1 MSMNIINW
9 DLLSPEEQESNL
21 KRPTIRNVDDQKNIV
36 IEIFQNIKRNGD
48 AALQKYTLQY
58 DKIDIN
64 NFLMTDDE
72 IYKAVNRTSDVLKD
86 SINYA
91 ISNIKK
97 FHEYS
102 MDIEKDSLDINP
114 GVQCQTIY
122 RAIDSVGFYI
132 PAGNNP
138 LASTVTMLG
147 IPSKLA
153 GNKERIV
160 VSPPN
165 EEGLVD
171 DVITTA
177 AVLCGINKIYKVGGA
192 QSIAAMAY
200 GTETIPKVS
209 KIFGPGNSWVT
220 TAKQLISTLNI
231 PVSIDM
237 PAGPTEV
244 LVICDG
250 GTNPLFVAFDL
261 LSQAEHGVDSQVIL
275 ISDDKVFLN
284 EVIIE
289 IENALKNISTKE
301 IAAQSLKNSKFIY
314 VKNIKYAFNISNSY
328 SPEHLIISMKNA
340 EQWLNAVESAGSIF
354 LGEWSPESAGDY
366 CTGTNH
372 VLPTSGF
379 ANSYSGLSVDSFRK
393 AISVQKLTKEGLKLM
408 SNDIINLARS
418 EGLEAHAKA
427 VEVRVNK

>member
-1 MSMNIINW
+1 MSIINW
-9 DLLSPEEQESNL
+9 DPLSPEERESTLN
-21 KRPTIRNVDDQKNIV
+21 RPIIRNVDDQKNIV
-36 IEIFQNIKRNGD
+36 IDIFKNIKRNGD
-48 AALQKYTLQY
+48 DALQQYTLQY
-58 DKIDIN
+58 DNIEIN

-72 IYKAVNRTSDVLKD
+72 INKAVNRTSDVLKD

-97 FHEYS
+97 FHEYT
-102 MDIEKDSLDINP
+102 MGADKDPIDINP

-122 RAIDSVGFYI
+122 RPIDSVGLYI

-165 EEGLVD
+165 EEGLVN
-171 DVITTA
+171 DVIVTA
-177 AVLCGINKIYKVGGA
+177 AVLCGINKIYKAGGA
-192 QSIAAMAY
+192 QAIAAMAY
-200 GTETIPKVS
+200 GTETIPKVN
-209 KIFGPGNSWVT
+209 KIFGPGNSWVN

-244 LVICDG
+244 LIISDG
-250 GTNPLFVAFDL
+250 DTDPLFVAFDL
-261 LSQAEHGVDSQVIL
+261 LSQAEHGADSQVIL
-275 ISDDKVFLN
+275 ISDDEAFLN
-284 EVIIE
+284 KVIIE
-289 IENALKNISTKE
+289 IKNALKNISTKE
-301 IAAQSLKNSKFIY
+301 IAGQSLKNSKFIY
-314 VKNIKYAFNISNSY
+314 VKNIKCAFNISNSY
-328 SPEHLIISMKNA
+328 SPEHLIISMQSA
-340 EQWLNAVESAGSIF
+340 EQWLDAIESAGSIF

-393 AISVQKLTKEGLKLM
+393 AISVQKLTKEGLRLM

-427 VEVRVNK
+427 VEVRVDK

>member
-21 KRPTIRNVDDQKNIV
+21 KRPTFRNLDDQKNIV

-58 DKIDIN
+58 DNIEIN

-72 IYKAVNRTSDVLKD
+72 INKAVNRTSDVLKD

-102 MDIEKDSLDINP
+102 MGIEKDSLDINP

-122 RAIDSVGFYI
+122 RPIDSVGFYI

-171 DVITTA
+171 DVIATA
-177 AVLCGINKIYKVGGA
+177 AFLCGINKIYKVGGA

-244 LVICDG
+244 LIISDG
-250 GTNPLFVAFDL
+250 DTNPLFVAFDL

-275 ISDDKVFLN
+275 ISDDEVFLN
-284 EVIIE
+284 QVIIE
-289 IENALKNISTKE
+289 IKNALKNISTKE
-301 IAAQSLKNSKFIY
+301 IAAQSLNNSKFIL
-314 VKNIKYAFNISNSY
+314 S
-328 SPEHLIISMKNA
+328 LIHI
-340 EQWLNAVESAGSIF
+340 
-354 LGEWSPESAGDY
+354 
-366 CTGTNH
+366 
-372 VLPTSGF
+372 
-379 ANSYSGLSVDSFRK
+379 
-393 AISVQKLTKEGLKLM
+393 
-408 SNDIINLARS
+408 
-418 EGLEAHAKA
+418 
-427 VEVRVNK
+427 

>member
-1 MSMNIINW
+1 MSIINW
-9 DLLSPEEQESNL
+9 DTLSPEEQESTLN
-21 KRPTIRNVDDQKNIV
+21 RPIICNVDDQKNIV
-36 IEIFQNIKRNGD
+36 IDIFQNIKRNGD
-48 AALQKYTLQY
+48 DALQQYTLQY
-58 DKIDIN
+58 DNIEIN

-72 IYKAVNRTSDVLKD
+72 INKAVNRTSDVLKD

-97 FHEYS
+97 FHKYT
-102 MDIEKDSLDINP
+102 MGVEKDPVDINP
-114 GVQCQTIY
+114 GVQCQIIY
-122 RAIDSVGFYI
+122 RPIDSVGFYI

-153 GNKERIV
+153 GNKERII

-165 EEGLVD
+165 EEGLVN
-171 DVITTA
+171 DVIVTA
-177 AVLCGINKIYKVGGA
+177 AVLCGINKIYKAGGA

-200 GTETIPKVS
+200 GTETIPKVN

-244 LVICDG
+244 LIISDG
-250 GTNPLFVAFDL
+250 GTDPLFVAFDL
-261 LSQAEHGVDSQVIL
+261 LSQAEHGADSQVIL
-275 ISDDKVFLN
+275 ISDDEAFLN
-284 EVIIE
+284 KVIIE
-289 IENALKNISTKE
+289 IKNALKNISTKE
-301 IAAQSLKNSKFIY
+301 IAGQSLKNSKFIY
-314 VKNIKYAFNISNSY
+314 VKNIKCAFNISNSY
-328 SPEHLIISMKNA
+328 SPEHLIISMKSA
-340 EQWLNAVESAGSIF
+340 EQWLDAIESAGSIF

-379 ANSYSGLSVDSFRK
+379 AKSYSGLSVDSFRK
-393 AISVQKLTKEGLKLM
+393 AISVQKLTKEGLRLM

-427 VEVRVNK
+427 VEVRVDK

>member
-1 MSMNIINW
+1 MSMNTINW
-9 DLLSPEEQESNL
+9 DSLSPEERELNIN
-21 KRPTIRNVDDQKNIV
+21 RPTISNLDDQKNIV

-58 DKIDIN
+58 DNIEIN

-72 IYKAVNRTSDVLKD
+72 INKAVNRTSNVLKD

-102 MDIEKDSLDINP
+102 MGMEKDPLDINP

-122 RAIDSVGFYI
+122 RPIDSVGFYI

-171 DVITTA
+171 DVIATA

-192 QSIAAMAY
+192 QSIAAMTY

-244 LVICDG
+244 LIISDG
-250 GTNPLFVAFDL
+250 DTNPLFVAFDL

-275 ISDDKVFLN
+275 ISDDEIFIN

-289 IENALKNISTKE
+289 IENSLRNISTKE

-314 VKNIKYAFNISNSY
+314 VKNIKCAFDISNSY
-328 SPEHLIISMKNA
+328 SPEHLIISMKYA
-340 EQWLNAVESAGSIF
+340 EQWLDAVESAGSIF

>member
-1 MSMNIINW
+1 MSIINW
-9 DLLSPEEQESNL
+9 DPLSPEERESTLN
-21 KRPTIRNVDDQKNIV
+21 RPIIRNVDDQKNIV
-36 IEIFQNIKRNGD
+36 IDIFKNIKRNGD
-48 AALQKYTLQY
+48 DALQQYTLQY
-58 DKIDIN
+58 DNIEIN

-72 IYKAVNRTSDVLKD
+72 INKAVNRTSDVLKD

-97 FHEYS
+97 FHEYT
-102 MDIEKDSLDINP
+102 MGADKDPIDINP

-122 RAIDSVGFYI
+122 RPIDSVGLYI

-165 EEGLVD
+165 EEGLVN
-171 DVITTA
+171 DVIVTA
-177 AVLCGINKIYKVGGA
+177 AVLCGINKIYKAGGA
-192 QSIAAMAY
+192 QAIAAMAY
-200 GTETIPKVS
+200 GTETIPKVN
-209 KIFGPGNSWVT
+209 KIFGPGNSWVN

-244 LVICDG
+244 LIISDG
-250 GTNPLFVAFDL
+250 DTDPLFVAFDL
-261 LSQAEHGVDSQVIL
+261 LSQAEHGADSQVIL
-275 ISDDKVFLN
+275 ISDDKAFLN
-284 EVIIE
+284 KVIIE
-289 IENALKNISTKE
+289 IKNALKNISTKE

-314 VKNIKYAFNISNSY
+314 VKNIKCAFNISNSY
-328 SPEHLIISMKNA
+328 SPEHLIISMQSA
-340 EQWLNAVESAGSIF
+340 EQWLDAIESAGSIF

-393 AISVQKLTKEGLKLM
+393 AISVQKLTKEGLRLM

-427 VEVRVNK
+427 VEVRVDK

>member
-1 MSMNIINW
+1 MSIINW
-9 DLLSPEEQESNL
+9 DPLSPEERESTLN
-21 KRPTIRNVDDQKNIV
+21 RPIIRNVDDQKNIV
-36 IEIFQNIKRNGD
+36 IDIFKNIKRNGD
-48 AALQKYTLQY
+48 DALQQYTLQY
-58 DKIDIN
+58 DNIEIN

-72 IYKAVNRTSDVLKD
+72 INKAVNRTSDVLKD

-97 FHEYS
+97 FHEYT
-102 MDIEKDSLDINP
+102 MGADKDPIDINP

-122 RAIDSVGFYI
+122 RPIDSVGFYI

-165 EEGLVD
+165 EEGLVN
-171 DVITTA
+171 DVIVTA
-177 AVLCGINKIYKVGGA
+177 AVLCGINKIYKAGGA
-192 QSIAAMAY
+192 QAIAAMAY
-200 GTETIPKVS
+200 GTETIPKVN
-209 KIFGPGNSWVT
+209 KIFGPGNSWVN

-244 LVICDG
+244 LIISDG
-250 GTNPLFVAFDL
+250 ETNPLFVAFDL
-261 LSQAEHGVDSQVIL
+261 LSQAEHGADSQVIL
-275 ISDDKVFLN
+275 ISDDKAFLN
-284 EVIIE
+284 KVIIE
-289 IENALKNISTKE
+289 IKNALKNISTKE
-301 IAAQSLKNSKFIY
+301 IAGQSLKNSKFIY
-314 VKNIKYAFNISNSY
+314 VKNIKCAFNISNSY
-328 SPEHLIISMKNA
+328 SPEHLIISMQSA
-340 EQWLNAVESAGSIF
+340 EQWLDAIESAGSIF

-393 AISVQKLTKEGLKLM
+393 AISVQKLTKEGLELM

-427 VEVRVNK
+427 VEVRVDK

>member
-1 MSMNIINW
+1 MSIINW
-9 DLLSPEEQESNL
+9 DPLSPEERESTLN
-21 KRPTIRNVDDQKNIV
+21 RPIIRNVDDQKNIV
-36 IEIFQNIKRNGD
+36 IDIFKNIKRNGD
-48 AALQKYTLQY
+48 DALQQYTLQY
-58 DKIDIN
+58 DNIEIN

-72 IYKAVNRTSDVLKD
+72 INKAVNRTSDVLKD

-97 FHEYS
+97 FHEYT
-102 MDIEKDSLDINP
+102 MGADKDPIDINP

-122 RAIDSVGFYI
+122 RPIDSVGFYI

-165 EEGLVD
+165 EEGLVN
-171 DVITTA
+171 DVIVTA
-177 AVLCGINKIYKVGGA
+177 AVLCGINKIYKAGGA
-192 QSIAAMAY
+192 QAIAAMAY
-200 GTETIPKVS
+200 GTETIPKVN
-209 KIFGPGNSWVT
+209 KIFGPGNSWVN

-244 LVICDG
+244 LIISDG
-250 GTNPLFVAFDL
+250 ETNPLFVAFDL
-261 LSQAEHGVDSQVIL
+261 LSQAEHGADSQVIL
-275 ISDDKVFLN
+275 ISDDKAFLN
-284 EVIIE
+284 KVIIE
-289 IENALKNISTKE
+289 IKNALKNISTKE
-301 IAAQSLKNSKFIY
+301 VAGESLKNSKFIY
-314 VKNIKYAFNISNSY
+314 VKNIKCAFNISNSY
-328 SPEHLIISMKNA
+328 SPEHLIISMQSA
-340 EQWLNAVESAGSIF
+340 EQWLDAVESAGSIF

-393 AISVQKLTKEGLKLM
+393 AISVQKLTKEGLELM

-427 VEVRVNK
+427 VEVRVDK

>member
-1 MSMNIINW
+1 MSIINW
-9 DLLSPEEQESNL
+9 DPLSPEERESTLN
-21 KRPTIRNVDDQKNIV
+21 RPIIRNVDDQKNIV
-36 IEIFQNIKRNGD
+36 IDIFKNIKRNGD
-48 AALQKYTLQY
+48 DALQQYTLQY
-58 DKIDIN
+58 DNIEIN

-72 IYKAVNRTSDVLKD
+72 INKAVNRTSDVLKD

-97 FHEYS
+97 FHEYT
-102 MDIEKDSLDINP
+102 MGADKDPIDINP

-122 RAIDSVGFYI
+122 RPIDSVGLYI

-165 EEGLVD
+165 EEGLVN
-171 DVITTA
+171 DVIVTA
-177 AVLCGINKIYKVGGA
+177 AVLCGINKIYKAGGA
-192 QSIAAMAY
+192 QAIAAMAY
-200 GTETIPKVS
+200 GTETIPKVN
-209 KIFGPGNSWVT
+209 KIFGPGNSWVN

-244 LVICDG
+244 LIISDG
-250 GTNPLFVAFDL
+250 ETNPLFVAFDL
-261 LSQAEHGVDSQVIL
+261 LSQAEHGADSQVIL
-275 ISDDKVFLN
+275 ISDDKAFLN
-284 EVIIE
+284 KVIIE
-289 IENALKNISTKE
+289 IKNALKNISTKE
-301 IAAQSLKNSKFIY
+301 IAGQSLKNSKFIY
-314 VKNIKYAFNISNSY
+314 VKNIKCAFNISNSY
-328 SPEHLIISMKNA
+328 SPEHLIISMQSA
-340 EQWLNAVESAGSIF
+340 EQWLDAVESAGSIF

-393 AISVQKLTKEGLKLM
+393 AISVQKLTKEGLELM

-427 VEVRVNK
+427 VEVRVDK

>member
-1 MSMNIINW
+1 MSIINW
-9 DLLSPEEQESNL
+9 DPLSPEERESTLN
-21 KRPTIRNVDDQKNIV
+21 RPIIRNVDDQKNIV
-36 IEIFQNIKRNGD
+36 IDIFKNIKRNGD
-48 AALQKYTLQY
+48 DALQQYTLQY
-58 DKIDIN
+58 DNIEIN

-72 IYKAVNRTSDVLKD
+72 INKAVNRTSDVLKD

-97 FHEYS
+97 FHEYT
-102 MDIEKDSLDINP
+102 MGADKDPIDINP

-122 RAIDSVGFYI
+122 RPIDSVGFYI

-165 EEGLVD
+165 EEGLVN
-171 DVITTA
+171 DVIVTA
-177 AVLCGINKIYKVGGA
+177 AVLCGINKIYKAGGA
-192 QSIAAMAY
+192 QAIAAMAY
-200 GTETIPKVS
+200 GTETIPKVN
-209 KIFGPGNSWVT
+209 KIFGPGNSWVN

-244 LVICDG
+244 LIISDG
-250 GTNPLFVAFDL
+250 ETNPLFVAFDL
-261 LSQAEHGVDSQVIL
+261 LSQAEHGADSQVIL
-275 ISDDKVFLN
+275 ISDDKAFLN
-284 EVIIE
+284 KVIIE
-289 IENALKNISTKE
+289 IKNALKNISTKE

-314 VKNIKYAFNISNSY
+314 VKNIKCAFNISNSY
-328 SPEHLIISMKNA
+328 SPEHLIISMQSA
-340 EQWLNAVESAGSIF
+340 EQWLDAVESAGSIF

-393 AISVQKLTKEGLKLM
+393 AISVQKLTKEGLELM

-427 VEVRVNK
+427 VEVRVDK

>member
-1 MSMNIINW
+1 MSIINW
-9 DLLSPEEQESNL
+9 DPLSPEERESTLN
-21 KRPTIRNVDDQKNIV
+21 RPIIRNVDDQKNIV
-36 IEIFQNIKRNGD
+36 IDIFKNIKRNGD
-48 AALQKYTLQY
+48 DALQQYTLQY
-58 DKIDIN
+58 DNIEIN

-72 IYKAVNRTSDVLKD
+72 INKAVNRTSDVLKD

-97 FHEYS
+97 FHEYT
-102 MDIEKDSLDINP
+102 MGADKDPIDINP

-122 RAIDSVGFYI
+122 RPIDSVGFYI

-165 EEGLVD
+165 EEGLVN
-171 DVITTA
+171 DVIVTA
-177 AVLCGINKIYKVGGA
+177 AVLCGINKIYKAGGA
-192 QSIAAMAY
+192 QAIAAMAY
-200 GTETIPKVS
+200 GTETIPKVN
-209 KIFGPGNSWVT
+209 KIFGPGNSWVN

-244 LVICDG
+244 LIISDG
-250 GTNPLFVAFDL
+250 ETNPLFVAFDL
-261 LSQAEHGVDSQVIL
+261 LSQAEHGADSQVIL
-275 ISDDKVFLN
+275 ISDDKAFLN
-284 EVIIE
+284 KVIIE
-289 IENALKNISTKE
+289 IKNALKNISTKE
-301 IAAQSLKNSKFIY
+301 IAGQSLKNSKFIY
-314 VKNIKYAFNISNSY
+314 VKNIKCAFNISNSY
-328 SPEHLIISMKNA
+328 SPEHLIISMQSA
-340 EQWLNAVESAGSIF
+340 EQWLDAVESAGSIF

-393 AISVQKLTKEGLKLM
+393 AISVQKLTKEGLELM

-427 VEVRVNK
+427 VEVRVDK

>member
-1 MSMNIINW
+1 MSIINW
-9 DLLSPEEQESNL
+9 DPLSPEERESTLN
-21 KRPTIRNVDDQKNIV
+21 RPIIRNVDDQKNIV
-36 IEIFQNIKRNGD
+36 IDIFKNIKRNGD
-48 AALQKYTLQY
+48 DALQQYTLQY
-58 DKIDIN
+58 DNIEIN

-72 IYKAVNRTSDVLKD
+72 INKAVNRTSDVLKD

-97 FHEYS
+97 FHEYT
-102 MDIEKDSLDINP
+102 MGADKDPIDINP

-122 RAIDSVGFYI
+122 RPIDSVGLYI

-165 EEGLVD
+165 EEGLVN
-171 DVITTA
+171 DVIVTA
-177 AVLCGINKIYKVGGA
+177 AVLCGINKIYKAGGA
-192 QSIAAMAY
+192 QAIAAMAY
-200 GTETIPKVS
+200 GTETIPKVN
-209 KIFGPGNSWVT
+209 KIFGPGNSWVN

-244 LVICDG
+244 LIISDG
-250 GTNPLFVAFDL
+250 DTDPLFVAFDL
-261 LSQAEHGVDSQVIL
+261 LSQAEHGADSQVIL
-275 ISDDKVFLN
+275 ISDDKAFLN
-284 EVIIE
+284 KVIIE
-289 IENALKNISTKE
+289 IKNALKNISTKE
-301 IAAQSLKNSKFIY
+301 IAGQSLKNSKFIY
-314 VKNIKYAFNISNSY
+314 VKNIKCAFNISNSY
-328 SPEHLIISMKNA
+328 SPEHLIISMQSA
-340 EQWLNAVESAGSIF
+340 EQWLDAIESAGSIF

-393 AISVQKLTKEGLKLM
+393 AISVQKLTKEGLRLM

-427 VEVRVNK
+427 VEVRVDK

>member
-1 MSMNIINW
+1 MSMKIINW
-9 DLLSPEEQESNL
+9 DSLSLEERELNL
-21 KRPTIRNVDDQKNIV
+21 KRPTIRNLDDQKNIV
-36 IEIFQNIKRNGD
+36 IDIFENIKRNGD

-58 DKIDIN
+58 DNIEIN
-64 NFLMTDDE
+64 NFLMTEDE
-72 IYKAVNRTSDVLKD
+72 INKAVNRTSNVLKD

-102 MDIEKDSLDINP
+102 MGMEKDPLDINP

-122 RAIDSVGFYI
+122 RPIDSVGFYI

-171 DVITTA
+171 DVIATA

-192 QSIAAMAY
+192 QSIAAMTY

-244 LVICDG
+244 LIISDG
-250 GTNPLFVAFDL
+250 DTNPLFVAFDL

-275 ISDDKVFLN
+275 ISDDEIFLN

-314 VKNIKYAFNISNSY
+314 VKNIKCAFDISNSY
-328 SPEHLIISMKNA
+328 SPEHLIISMKSA
-340 EQWLNAVESAGSIF
+340 EQWLDAVESAGSIF
-354 LGEWSPESAGDY
+354 LGEWSPESAGAY

>member
-1 MSMNIINW
+1 MSIINW
-9 DLLSPEEQESNL
+9 DPLSPEERESTLN
-21 KRPTIRNVDDQKNIV
+21 RPIIRNVDDQKNIV
-36 IEIFQNIKRNGD
+36 IDIFKNIKRNGD
-48 AALQKYTLQY
+48 DALQQYTLQY
-58 DKIDIN
+58 DNIEIN

-72 IYKAVNRTSDVLKD
+72 INKAVNRTSDVLKD

-97 FHEYS
+97 FHEYT
-102 MDIEKDSLDINP
+102 MGADKDPIDINP

-122 RAIDSVGFYI
+122 RPIDSVGFYI

-165 EEGLVD
+165 EEGLVN
-171 DVITTA
+171 DVIVTA
-177 AVLCGINKIYKVGGA
+177 AVLCGINKIYKAGGA
-192 QSIAAMAY
+192 QAIAAMAY
-200 GTETIPKVS
+200 GTETIPKVN
-209 KIFGPGNSWVT
+209 KIFGPGNSWVN

-244 LVICDG
+244 LIISDG
-250 GTNPLFVAFDL
+250 ETNPLFVAFDL
-261 LSQAEHGVDSQVIL
+261 LSQAEHGADSQVIL
-275 ISDDKVFLN
+275 ISDDKAFLN
-284 EVIIE
+284 KVIIE
-289 IENALKNISTKE
+289 IKNALKNISTKE
-301 IAAQSLKNSKFIY
+301 VAGESLKNSKFIY
-314 VKNIKYAFNISNSY
+314 VKNIKCAFNISNSY
-328 SPEHLIISMKNA
+328 SPEHLIISMQSA
-340 EQWLNAVESAGSIF
+340 EQWLDAIESAGSIF

-393 AISVQKLTKEGLKLM
+393 AISVQKLTKEGLRLM

-427 VEVRVNK
+427 VEVRVDK